1 MSTAHQP
8 ASATIE
14 ALLIEAERGSLFD
27 GVVKELRSLH
37 HRNVVRLID
46 VIVVARRADGT
57 IESHG
62 STELASEEVRELQSA
77 LTRTLGFRVGNQD
90 FDPQVHWQGAS
101 VLLGVEDVKASALP
115 ALRRVSVSHQW
126 CCFRPRHPDGRPVID
141 QVPGLSNAWLTSGH
155 FRTVETLIGQ
165 VPLGHER

>member
-1 MSTAHQP
+1 MSPVHEP

-46 VIVVARRADGT
+46 VIIVARRADGT

-62 STELASEEVRELQSA
+62 STELASEEVRELQSM

-90 FDPQVHWQGAS
+90 FGPNMHWEGAS
-101 VLLGVEDVKASALP
+101 VLLGVEDVNFMADQLQPGQAAL
-115 ALRRVSVSHQW
+115 AVVFEHRWSTRLDSMIHRKGVTIVEDDMITTAQLAAAEKQ
-126 CCFRPRHPDGRPVID
+126 RH
-141 QVPGLSNAWLTSGH
+141 H
-155 FRTVETLIGQ
+155 
-165 VPLGHER
+165 